1 MEIDMKKAFAIA
13 AVLALGAA
21 GATAAEL
28 PTYKKEGFPIT
39 LHQLQVVG
47 PVHVREQMLAPTLAR
62 GGTPH
67 QLTVL
72 TPRHGDVEDR
82 PGE

>member
-1 MEIDMKKAFAIA
+1 MKKAFAIA

-28 PTYKKEGFPIT
+28 PAYEKEGFPIT
-39 LHQLQVVG
+39 LHQIQVVG
-47 PVHVREQMLAPTLAR
+47 PAHVREQSPAPTLP
-62 GGTPH
+62 GGGVSASPH

-72 TPRHGDVEDR
+72 TPRHG
-82 PGE
+82 

>member
-1 MEIDMKKAFAIA
+1 MTKAFAIA

-28 PTYKKEGFPIT
+28 PAYEKEGFPIT
-39 LHQLQVVG
+39 AHQIQVVG
-47 PVHVREQMLAPTLAR
+47 PAHVREQSPAPPAIW
-62 GGTPH
+62 GGAPASPH

-72 TPRHGDVEDR
+72 TPRHG
-82 PGE
+82 

>member
-1 MEIDMKKAFAIA
+1 MRKAFAIA

-28 PTYKKEGFPIT
+28 PTYEKEGFPIT

-47 PVHVREQMLAPTLAR
+47 PVHVREQTLAPTLAAAS
-62 GGTPH
+62 PH

-72 TPRHGDVEDR
+72 TPAAR
-82 PGE
+82 

>member
-13 AVLALGAA
+13 AVLTLGAA

-28 PTYKKEGFPIT
+28 PAYEKDGFPIT
-39 LHQLQVVG
+39 LHQLRVVG
-47 PVHVREQMLAPTLAR
+47 PAHVREQSPAPTLA
-62 GGTPH
+62 GVPASPH

-72 TPRHGDVEDR
+72 TPRSE
-82 PGE
+82 